1 MGSLQKLILKLKKD
15 NAKELISSTI
25 CVSQPDKKPDSPRYY
40 GLSMSTHG
48 PNPGRVMIAA
58 ACFSYWD
65 GYVADA
71 VMTYY
76 PVKEK
81 KNYFNGTIKLP
92 DSIRC
97 QAFNIT
103 QIKEMPACKS
113 CANLFGLRT
122 CEKKEWDY
130 GNCAEAESV
139 SNLLKNESTV
149 KRGTQQ
155 ASYTEEN
162 RERARESVLKELR
175 RCLRLTRF
183 QWDDSYYT
191 PTL

>member
-1 MGSLQKLILKLKKD
+1 MTLKEN

-25 CVSQPDKKPDSPRYY
+25 CVSQPDKKPNSPRYY

-48 PNPGRVMIAA
+48 RVPGRVMIAA
-58 ACFSYWD
+58 ACFSNWD

-76 PVKEK
+76 PIKQK
-81 KNYFNGTIKLP
+81 KTYFDGTVKLP

-103 QIKEMPACKS
+103 QIKEMPPCRS
-113 CANLFGLRT
+113 CANLFGLNT
-122 CEKKEWDY
+122 CETKEWDY

-139 SNLLKNESTV
+139 SNLLKKENTV

-155 ASYTEEN
+155 PSASSTEAN
-162 RERARESVLKELR
+162 REKVKESVLKELKNYLH
-175 RCLRLTRF
+175 LRF
-183 QWDDSYYT
+183 KWDDSYYT